1 MSYYGKYF
9 REFDAALRDAE
20 GGNMGAYECFSRFLL
35 LFSLSLEVA
44 NAKLQ
49 NRDHGEL
56 ESQYLTEAK
65 KSRATE
71 CYAKAFAVL
80 VGALTASPGDFLG
93 GYVMTLGGLGKN
105 GMGQN
110 FTPDTVSK
118 LLSELV
124 LPKKP
129 KDGPMVISE
138 PACGSGSLI
147 IATTEKLKKLGYGKR
162 DFYFIANDIDD
173 RCVKMAFIQCTLLD
187 IPVDFY
193 TGDTLTHKYNYR
205 RPTLTYILNHKQT
218 GYRQYLE

>member
-20 GGNMGAYECFSRFLL
+20 GGSMGAYECFSRFLL

-56 ESQYLTEAK
+56 ESQYLSEAK

-93 GYVMTLGGLGKN
+93 GYVMTLVAWEKTTWDRTSPLIVSPNCFQNWSYPRSRKTVQWSYRSLPAGLV
-105 GMGQN
+105 
-110 FTPDTVSK
+110 P
-118 LLSELV
+118 
-124 LPKKP
+124 
-129 KDGPMVISE
+129 
-138 PACGSGSLI
+138 
-147 IATTEKLKKLGYGKR
+147 
-162 DFYFIANDIDD
+162 
-173 RCVKMAFIQCTLLD
+173 
-187 IPVDFY
+187 
-193 TGDTLTHKYNYR
+193 
-205 RPTLTYILNHKQT
+205 
-218 GYRQYLE
+218 